1 MISVDDND
9 DNDDNDENDG
19 NDDNDGEKPDKRW
32 SNSDPHTD
40 TCSPALPNLS
50 TWSSVSCIAGYAHDE
65 YDSHSDTDD
74 PDYDKEHDHDRDDN
88 DHDHDY
94 VQEDG
99 EFTLL

>member
-1 MISVDDND
+1 MLVMISVDDND

-50 TWSSVSCIAGYAHDE
+50 T
-65 YDSHSDTDD
+65 
-74 PDYDKEHDHDRDDN
+74 
-88 DHDHDY
+88 
-94 VQEDG
+94 
-99 EFTLL
+99 